1 MSNNNLQPQAPD
13 KSALK
18 MKLLRRIFVFILVLF
33 LIPLPLIPLLWSTE
47 TSPEYSMNTFYYSMI
62 FVTVAGVAL
71 TAIAMLSIGPVVMK
85 LLEIRKKEKEEKED
99 MGMFP

>member
-1 MSNNNLQPQAPD
+1 MSNNDIQPQAPD

-33 LIPLPLIPLLWSTE
+33 LIPIPLIPLLWSAE
-47 TSPEYSMNTFYYSMI
+47 TSSEYGMNTFFFSII
-62 FVTVAGVAL
+62 FATVASVAL
-71 TAIAMLSIGPVVMK
+71 IAIALLSIGPVVME
-85 LLEIRKKEKEEKED
+85 LLDIRKKEKEEKED

>member
-1 MSNNNLQPQAPD
+1 MSNNNLQPPAPD
-13 KSALK
+13 KYTLK

-33 LIPLPLIPLLWSTE
+33 LLTVPLFPLLWITE
-47 TSPEYSMNTFYYSMI
+47 TSSEDSTNGFFYSII

-71 TAIAMLSIGPVVMK
+71 TAIALLSIGPVVIK

>member
-47 TSPEYSMNTFYYSMI
+47 TSPEYSMNTFFFSII
-62 FVTVAGVAL
+62 FATVASVAL
-71 TAIAMLSIGPVVMK
+71 IAIALLSIAPVVIK

-99 MGMFP
+99 IGMFP

>member
-1 MSNNNLQPQAPD
+1 MSNNNLQPPAPD

-33 LIPLPLIPLLWSTE
+33 LLTIPLIPLLWSE
-47 TSPEYSMNTFYYSMI
+47 TNSKYGMNAFNYAII
-62 FVTVAGVAL
+62 FATVAGIAL
-71 TAIAMLSIGPVVMK
+71 IAIALLSIGPVVME
-85 LLEIRKKEKEEKED
+85 LLDIRKKEKEEKED